1 MTQETSSLM
10 DGELSPAEAERA
22 IRACCASQDE
32 LDNWHLYH
40 VIGDAMRGQVPRHLA
55 YDNAIRAALEKEPA
69 VIARPK
75 RILDTS
81 FARVSLAAAAS
92 VATIGIVGWIGSQG
106 GAPAGGGGVVAGV
119 PNNVS
124 IQPVGATAAPA
135 ASTAPLAVI
144 DRRPYMDA
152 HRQVPR
158 PDAYQTVNGK
168 ALAPAQ

>member
-106 GAPAGGGGVVAGV
+106 GSPGGVPVATTGK
-119 PNNVS
+119 S
-124 IQPVGATAAPA
+124 AIQPVGIT
-135 ASTAPLAVI
+135 TAPVSATVVVPI
-144 DRRPYMDA
+144 DRTPYEIA

-158 PDAYQTVNGK
+158 PDVYNVNNK
-168 ALAPAQ
+168 AAASAR